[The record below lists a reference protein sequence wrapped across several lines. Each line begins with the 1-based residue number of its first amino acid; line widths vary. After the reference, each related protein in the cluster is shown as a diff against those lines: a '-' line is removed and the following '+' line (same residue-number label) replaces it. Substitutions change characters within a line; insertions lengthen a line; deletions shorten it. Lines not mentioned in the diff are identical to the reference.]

1 MASMRGLLSQTARHR
16 LPVRRGPCI
25 IPARRA
31 VHKRGVHLPPVAFG
45 SLERSSG
52 SRMEDHRRYHLR
64 IFLESHCNFRCVYCN
79 PEAER
84 QHDKVISNPEIVTV
98 LDAARD
104 SGIEVVHYSGGEPT
118 LRHGLADIMGAARAL
133 GYVEQSMT
141 TNGVLL
147 GRLLPR
153 LRDSGLTSVNI
164 SIDSLQRA
172 RFRDLTGR
180 DELARVVDAIEAAVV
195 AFGEVKINIVMLDG
209 TLDELP
215 AFIDWAARRDGAIIC
230 RFIELQTNQPVFYDP

>member
-1 MASMRGLLSQTARHR
+1 
-16 LPVRRGPCI
+16 
-25 IPARRA
+25 
-31 VHKRGVHLPPVAFG
+31 
-45 SLERSSG
+45 
-52 SRMEDHRRYHLR
+52 
-64 IFLESHCNFRCVYCN
+64 
-79 PEAER
+79 
-84 QHDKVISNPEIVTV
+84 
-98 LDAARD
+98 
-104 SGIEVVHYSGGEPT
+104 
-118 LRHGLADIMGAARAL
+118 
-133 GYVEQSMT
+133 YVEQSMT

-209 TLDELP
+209 VLGEL
-215 AFIDWAARRDGAIIC
+215 AAYMDWAARLDGAIIC
-230 RFIELQTNQPVFYDP
+230 RFIELQTNQPVFYDPGSLESQRVTASELLARLRDIREFQAIDVKGKNPNCRYYRFDESRVR